1 MRYGYTATGRADQHG
16 TADQRQRL
24 ILAGVPAPQI
34 WSERLVGTTAT
45 VNRPV
50 WRALEAR
57 LRAGDELTVWRLD
70 RIGRSVIE
78 VVTTVSELVERGVLV
93 RSLSDDIDPTTK
105 EGRAKLA
112 LMTTLAAL
120 GREGVRARVKAG
132 VAAARGRGVGFGR
145 PEVDPDDAAR
155 RVRRVERLR
164 ETEGMTA
171 AQAAQMVSWSR
182 ATYYRYRAQRGD

>member
-1 MRYGYTATGRADQHG
+1 MRYGYTATGSIDQRG
-16 TADQRQRL
+16 TAEQRRL
-24 ILAGVPAPQI
+24 LVESGVPSALI
-34 WSERLVGTTAT
+34 WSDRLVGTTAT
-45 VNRPV
+45 VNRPA

-57 LRAGDELTVWRLD
+57 LRARDEVTVLSLD
-70 RIGRSVIE
+70 RIGRT
-78 VVTTVSELVERGVLV
+78 VVEIVTNVSDLIERGVLV
-93 RSLSDDIDPTTK
+93 RSLADDIDPTTK

-112 LMTTLAAL
+112 LMTTLGAL

-132 VAAARGRGVGFGR
+132 VAAARARGVGIGR

-171 AQAAQMVSWSR
+171 AQAAQMVNWSR